1 MLCRTVYGLIHCRT
15 LSYHSW
21 KTLLC
26 LARQVP
32 HHQVK
37 QWLHHGRNE
46 HMSAKAYRAHALAEL
61 ASSATFNY
69 RCDTDAVPVETLNGC
84 PSVHVRIEG
93 LSFALT
99 LHTWHLPGG
108 I

>member
-1 MLCRTVYGLIHCRT
+1 M
-15 LSYHSW
+15 
-21 KTLLC
+21 LC
-26 LARQVP
+26 LACQVP

-69 RCDTDAVPVETLNGC
+69 RFDADACAHCCAE
-84 PSVHVRIEG
+84 
-93 LSFALT
+93 
-99 LHTWHLPGG
+99 
-108 I
+108 